1 MTQPIRKFSTSASTP
16 EIVAEIRENGVAVV
30 ENLFSTDEMDTL
42 VGIVRTE
49 LDKQEPGRGEFFANQ
64 KARSVSRL
72 FARGVEFSE
81 IFLQNERVLELEDAI
96 LLPENP
102 MARSAEAKKTK
113 EADSSREEQR
123 AAERFFTRPDPLV
136 GPNCHHYRVNA
147 SVAMEVCRG
156 GEHQGLHRDQYRYQP
171 YMHRDP
177 AGPELTLA
185 TMVAG
190 TDFTAENGATRFIP
204 RSNHWPADRQ
214 PEEHEIV
221 QAEMPK
227 GSAAFWLGSVLH
239 GFAKS
244 SVDEPRTGFIYSF
257 GLDYLA
263 QEENQFLAV
272 PPEIARTLPLQA
284 RQLLGY
290 RSSPAINWVEGLD
303 RNDMLAEGAS
313 SLFS

>member
-1 MTQPIRKFSTSASTP
+1 MAAYIKTFDRTAETA
-16 EIVAEIRENGVAVV
+16 EIVAEIRSNGVAVI
-30 ENLFSTDEMDTL
+30 ERLFSNDEMDTL

-49 LDKQEPGRGEFFANQ
+49 LDKQEPGSGEFFVNQ

-72 FARGVEFSE
+72 FARGIEFSE

-96 LLPENP
+96 LLPEIP
-102 MARSAEAKKTK
+102 MASSAQAKTEIEDSRAAQRSA
-113 EADSSREEQR
+113 D
-123 AAERFFTRPDPLV
+123 RFFTRPDPLV
-136 GPNCHHYRVNA
+136 GPNCHHYRLNA

-156 GEHQGLHRDQYRYQP
+156 GEHQGLHRDQWRYQP

-177 AGPELTLA
+177 AGPELTMA
-185 TMVAG
+185 IMVAG
-190 TDFTAENGATRFIP
+190 TDFTAENGATRFVP
-204 RSNHWPADRQ
+204 GSNHWPNDRE
-214 PEEHEIV
+214 PEEHEFV
-221 QAEMPK
+221 QAVMPK

-244 SVDEPRTGFIYSF
+244 SADEPRTGFIYSF
-257 GLDYLA
+257 GLDHLA

-272 PPEIARTLPLQA
+272 PPDIARTLPLRA

-303 RNDMLAEGAS
+303 RNDMLTEGAS